1 MLSIKYLPISFH
13 HLFINCNIIWICN
26 FNVFM
31 LIITGIFPHYACLW
45 LWRLIEDNRN
55 RKYNRTY
62 FQCHRNTVV
71 LVTFRTD
78 DKCTESKMG
87 PGDRDGQPKESVSSR
102 EHQGQWTKPR
112 QSTVKSN
119 KYRRGQIG
127 PSCNQSLV
135 RYTHT
140 LYVSVCQQQVNINTG
155 Q

>member
-1 MLSIKYLPISFH
+1 M
-13 HLFINCNIIWICN
+13 
-26 FNVFM
+26 
-31 LIITGIFPHYACLW
+31 
-45 LWRLIEDNRN
+45 
-55 RKYNRTY
+55 
-62 FQCHRNTVV
+62 V

-87 PGDRDGQPKESVSSR
+87 LSDRDGQPKESVSSR

-140 LYVSVCQQQVNINTG
+140 LYVSVCQEQVNINTG
-155 Q
+155 QSTIVFRDDCDNGGHSLYVNFKSIFFFYCTKFHRIGCTIFAISMYFQFSTSSRAIY